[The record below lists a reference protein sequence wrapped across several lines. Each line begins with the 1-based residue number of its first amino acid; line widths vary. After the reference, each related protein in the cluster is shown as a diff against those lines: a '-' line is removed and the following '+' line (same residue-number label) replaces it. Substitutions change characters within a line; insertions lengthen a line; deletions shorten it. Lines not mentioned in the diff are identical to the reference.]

1 MDKYI
6 KTSLEDYKYIDLN
19 GQDSLWCTSHD
30 RLAKESY
37 PHCDKCEKEE
47 LIEYAHW
54 EKEQDDI
61 SHDERLK
68 LGQTIKQLKYEIEV
82 GK

>member
-1 MDKYI
+1 MRDTYI
-6 KTSLEDYKYIDLN
+6 KNSLEDYDYINLDGEN
-19 GQDSLWCTSHD
+19 FLWCTSHD
-30 RLAKESY
+30 RLAKESF
-37 PHCDKCEKEE
+37 PHCDKCEQEE

-68 LGQTIKQLKYEIEV
+68 LGQMIKQLKNEIEEQ
-82 GK
+82 